1 MSWGNRLLLVFIA
14 FTGLMSY
21 MTYRCMQT
29 PVELVARE
37 YYRDELAFQQVID
50 GTNNANALS
59 RSVAITEESGKIII
73 EFPPEMKNSLLTGDI
88 LFYHAANEA
97 RDRKIKMHVQGGGK
111 LELDRMLT
119 GPGQFTVKITWNTP
133 SKNYYS
139 EQHFT
144 VI

>member
-29 PVELVARE
+29 PVELVAKE

-50 GTNNANALS
+50 GTNNAHALS
-59 RSVAITEESGKIII
+59 REISITQESGKIII

-97 RDRKIKMHVQGGGK
+97 RDRKVKLYVPNGGK
-111 LELDRMLT
+111 LELDPGLT
-119 GPGQFTVKITWNTP
+119 GPGQFTVKITWNAQN
-133 SKNYYS
+133 KNYYA
-139 EQHFT
+139 EQPFT
-144 VI
+144 VL

>member
-37 YYRDELAFQQVID
+37 YYRDELAFQKVID
-50 GTNNANALS
+50 GSNNANALS
-59 RSVAITEESGKIII
+59 RSVAISEKSGKIII
-73 EFPPEMKNSLLTGDI
+73 EFPPEMRNCLLTGDI

-97 RDRKIKMHVQGGGK
+97 RDRNVKMHVLSGGK
-111 LELDRMLT
+111 LELDRNLT
-119 GPGQFTVKITWNTP
+119 GPGQFTVKITWNSQ

>member
-21 MTYRCMQT
+21 MTYRCIQT
-29 PVELVARE
+29 PVELVAKE

-59 RSVAITEESGKIII
+59 RNVKISQASGKIVI
-73 EFPPEMKNSLLTGDI
+73 EFPPEMKDNLLTGEI

-97 RDRKIKMHVQGGGK
+97 RDRKISLRVPQGGR
-111 LELDRMLT
+111 LEIDRKLT
-119 GPGQFTVKITWNTP
+119 GPGQLTVKITWNTP
-133 SKNYYS
+133 NRNYYS